1 MHQDERGYLI
11 VPREIAIGAD
21 CTGCLIIEKRGDVV
35 DLKCDSRG
43 AVVDAVPIDL
53 AGTRLMELASA
64 EMCSA
69 ERLMCFAASVLSKR
83 SSARNAAKG

>member
-1 MHQDERGYLI
+1 MLAVRL
-11 VPREIAIGAD
+11 ATGAD
-21 CTGCLIIEKRGDVV
+21 CDGCLIVVERGDMVEIKSNSCGVVV
-35 DLKCDSRG
+35 DT
-43 AVVDAVPIDL
+43 VPIGR
-53 AGTRLMELASA
+53 AGSRLMELASA